1 MNPCRFFVIYVITS
15 SLCNT
20 VFFLSIFLISGISCL
35 GVDKTREPNT
45 SGVDVVKATLRQIQ
59 DSNIFPDDNSFL
71 RRLAYV
77 ESKDGTDSDTYR
89 AGYHGGIWQ
98 VRFLLINN

>member
-1 MNPCRFFVIYVITS
+1 MY
-15 SLCNT
+15 
-20 VFFLSIFLISGISCL
+20 FLGIFLISGISCL

-59 DSNIFPDDNSFL
+59 DSNIFPNDNSFL
-71 RRLAYV
+71 RRLAYA
-77 ESKDGTDSDTYR
+77 ESIDGTDPDTYR

-98 VRFLLINN
+98 VSFI